1 MKKRYV
7 LAFMAYAMKKLKIP
21 ETVKSEEKTLSYSPP
36 KQDLIDYLSDIPDLR
51 SERVIFNW
59 LNCLLLSEQHYII
72 SD

>member
-1 MKKRYV
+1 MKKRFV

-51 SERVIFNW
+51 K
-59 LNCLLLSEQHYII
+59 
-72 SD
+72 